1 MKVLFLTKYYYE
13 GPSSRYRSYNYKSF
27 FEDENIE
34 VTYKPL
40 FFDGY
45 VTKLYKKEKNSKIEI
60 LFSFIKRFIFLIFK
74 ARQYNHIIIEKEL
87 FPYFPYWMEKILLLG
102 KNYSLDFDDNP
113 KYRYKKNKILNFIF
127 GNKIDLLV
135 SKAKF
140 VTVGNKWYYEDFPN
154 NNHLVYLPTVIDINK
169 YDLSYKNQL
178 KKDNNIRIVWIGS
191 PSGEKNI
198 EKISNVLKNLSK
210 KYFNIILTLIGSN
223 LSIEGVNVENIKWS
237 EENEVKKL
245 MESDIGIMPLEDG
258 YWEKGKC
265 GFKLIQYMACG
276 LPVIANSVSANKEII
291 DNTENGFL
299 VNSDEEWFKYLE
311 ILIND
316 EQLRNSMGL
325 LGRKKIE
332 KKYSYQLIYKEY
344 IEIIRSKS
352 GNN

>member
-27 FEDENIE
+27 FENENIE

-45 VTKLYKKEKNSKIEI
+45 VTKLYKKERNSKIKV
-60 LFSFIKRFIFLIFK
+60 LYSFIKRFIFLIFK
-74 ARQYNHIIIEKEL
+74 AKNYDHLVIEKEL
-87 FPYFPYWMEKILLLG
+87 FPYVPYWVEKILLSK

-127 GNKIDLLV
+127 GDKIDLLV

-140 VTVGNKWYYEDFPN
+140 VTVGNKWYYEDFS
-154 NNHLVYLPTVIDINK
+154 NNHHFVYLPTVIDITK
-169 YDLSYKNQL
+169 YNLSYKKQL
-178 KKDNNIRIVWIGS
+178 KKSKDIRIVWIGS
-191 PSGEKNI
+191 PSGERNI

-210 KYFNIILTLIGSN
+210 KYPYIILTLIGSN
-223 LSIEGVNVENIKWS
+223 LSIEGVNTENIKWS

-245 MESDIGIMPLEDG
+245 MESNIGIMPLEDG

-265 GFKLIQYMACG
+265 GFKLIQYMACE
-276 LPVIANSVSANKEII
+276 LSVIASDVSANKEII
-291 DNTENGFL
+291 DNSKNGFL
-299 VNSDEEWFKYLE
+299 ATSEEEWFKYLE

-316 EQLRNSMGL
+316 EQLRNSMGT

-332 KKYSYQLIYKEY
+332 EKYSYQVVYKEY
-344 IEIIRSKS
+344 IKAIRRKS
-352 GNN
+352 GDN